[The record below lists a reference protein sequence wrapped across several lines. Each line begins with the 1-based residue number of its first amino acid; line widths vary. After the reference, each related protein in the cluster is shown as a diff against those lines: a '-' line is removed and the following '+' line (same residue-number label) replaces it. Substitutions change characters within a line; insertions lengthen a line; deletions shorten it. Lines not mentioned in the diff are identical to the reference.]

1 MVNITNGKEVFNV
14 PESTFED
21 VFKRQGFYKMEKAK
35 AEETVENE
43 NEEMT
48 KEEIFAKELLEKPI
62 GEWSVKE
69 VKEFA
74 KIKGID
80 LSGTK
85 DVNEAKERIKK
96 HMEM

>member
-14 PESTFED
+14 PESTFKD
-21 VFKRQGFYKMEKAK
+21 IFKRQGFYKMEKVK